1 MKLSLSAKGLFL
13 YVAAKPAGW
22 KFCAARIGAEIGCG
36 ERAVKTARKELESA
50 GLLIKRRERKANGDF
65 GSFTYELPILQN
77 SEVQNAPVQNAPMQ
91 NAPVQN
97 VTDYPKKEISGN
109 SNNPNTYIKPAAAK
123 KRKEAK
129 PQRTFSE
136 IRRLIAEKDAETNA
150 EKEKEN
156 ERAKLRNDWAMLI
169 SEKPEIEKAVKSF
182 AAEKV
187 AKERPELSPAFRRP
201 LIVAVENKLRRR
213 IIDGEKI
220 ERVLTL

>member
-1 MKLSLSAKGLFL
+1 MEIPQME
-13 YVAAKPAGW
+13 KPSME
-22 KFCAARIGAEIGCG
+22 K
-36 ERAVKTARKELESA
+36 RK
-50 GLLIKRRERKANGDF
+50 I
-65 GSFTYELPILQN
+65 
-77 SEVQNAPVQNAPMQ
+77 
-91 NAPVQN
+91 
-97 VTDYPKKEISGN
+97 YPKNEISGN
-109 SNNPNTYIKPAAAK
+109 SSNPNTYKTPAAAK